1 MDRFSNGQDNS
12 YSYEPTIRKP
22 NLKMAALV
30 WVILLYSI
38 QYKLFFYKMVWANQS
53 DFEWSGPFKN

>member
-1 MDRFSNGQDNS
+1 MDRFSNGQYNS

-30 WVILLYSI
+30 WVILLYT
-38 QYKLFFYKMVWANQS
+38 V
-53 DFEWSGPFKN
+53 